1 MVKKEG
7 IVFIDS
13 NIFVID
19 LRYKRDS
26 LYRTNRNFIEY
37 ISSRENGITSIINL
51 LEICGILSF
60 NLNEKQLLE
69 LYHYLPQK
77 YNIEV
82 VPSLTM
88 ESSLPPLRIRKIFD
102 TITQRASFG
111 DAQIMAMVETYAPYT
126 SCFVSWNAEHLKGK
140 ISTEVLTPQE
150 FLEERQK
157 IHDEPGREPKNLG
170 KDIRKEEP
178 GDHK

>member
-7 IVFIDS
+7 VVFIDS

-37 ISSRENGITSIINL
+37 ISSREKGITSIINL

-88 ESSLPPLRIRKIFD
+88 ESPLPPLPIQKIFD
-102 TITQRASFG
+102 IILQRTSFG
-111 DAQIMAMVETYAPYT
+111 DAQIMVMVETYAPHVSY
-126 SCFVSWNAEHLKGK
+126 FVSWNAEHLKGK
-140 ISTEVLTPQE
+140 VSPEVLTPQE
-150 FLEERQK
+150 FLEQK
-157 IHDEPGREPKNLG
+157 QEIKHEPGKEPRKPER
-170 KDIRKEEP
+170 DIREGEA
-178 GDHK
+178 GDQK